1 MYQVVLFIVS
11 NEVECVPVAWLKS
24 ETQVY
29 WPDGISLSGNSVT
42 HETSDTASC
51 HSATGKIVI

>member
-1 MYQVVLFIVS
+1 MYQMVLFIVS

-29 WPDGISLSGNSVT
+29 WPDGISFISTTTSNSGG
-42 HETSDTASC
+42 
-51 HSATGKIVI
+51 GKAKQAYVELV